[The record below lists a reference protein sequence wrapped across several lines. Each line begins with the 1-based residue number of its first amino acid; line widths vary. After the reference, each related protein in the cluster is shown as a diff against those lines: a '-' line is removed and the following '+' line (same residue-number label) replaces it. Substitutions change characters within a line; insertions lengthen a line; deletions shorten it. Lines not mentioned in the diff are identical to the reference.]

1 MKKLLKVTL
10 SALCVLSMTGCGSK
24 NDDTT
29 TADKNNTKV
38 TEKKESKTGKSKYFD
53 DFDKNVKLKSAVYSI
68 YVPNNTHA
76 YDDSGSNLFEMESI
90 DEKCV
95 NAILLSSGVYD
106 EEAENLKIENIDALL
121 STRKINGMSGMY
133 STTKYDLN
141 VENSKILKLQKY
153 EGMYKYGQLTI
164 DEKPFNCVEFSFVL
178 HEEDDEKDLCEIIVC
193 SDDYEEKDLKNIA
206 EELIGQ
212 IHETKQEG

>member
-1 MKKLLKVTL
+1 MRKVMKIML
-10 SALCVLSMTGCGSK
+10 SLLCVLSITGCGSK
-24 NDDTT
+24 RDDNIST
-29 TADKNNTKV
+29 DKNNTKV

-53 DFDKNVKLKSAVYSI
+53 NFDKEVRLKSLLYNIS
-68 YVPNNTHA
+68 VPNNT
-76 YDDSGSNLFEMESI
+76 YSYNDTGCNMFEIEDVDENTINVIVLSRSIKESNISNFDIDSIDSNLSVG
-90 DEKCV
+90 KT
-95 NAILLSSGVYD
+95 A
-106 EEAENLKIENIDALL
+106 A
-121 STRKINGMSGMY
+121 MSDMY

-212 IHETKQEG
+212 IHETK

>member
-1 MKKLLKVTL
+1 MKRLLKVTL

-24 NDDTT
+24 RDDNIST
-29 TADKNNTKV
+29 DKNNTKV

-53 DFDKNVKLKSAVYSI
+53 NFDKEVRLKSLLYNIS
-68 YVPNNTHA
+68 VPNNT
-76 YDDSGSNLFEMESI
+76 YSYNDTGCNMFEIEDVDENTINVIVLSRSIKESNISNFDIDSIDSNLSVG
-90 DEKCV
+90 KT
-95 NAILLSSGVYD
+95 A
-106 EEAENLKIENIDALL
+106 A
-121 STRKINGMSGMY
+121 MSDMY

-141 VENSKILKLQKY
+141 VENSKILKLQKS

-178 HEEDDEKDLCEIIVC
+178 HEEDDEKDLCELIIV

-206 EELIGQ
+206 EELISQ
-212 IHETKQEG
+212 IHETK

>member
-1 MKKLLKVTL
+1 MKRLLKVTL

-24 NDDTT
+24 RDDNIST
-29 TADKNNTKV
+29 DKNNTKV

-53 DFDKNVKLKSAVYSI
+53 NFDKEVRLKSLLYNIS
-68 YVPNNTHA
+68 VPNNT
-76 YDDSGSNLFEMESI
+76 YSYNDTGCNMFEIEDVDENTINVIVLSRSIKESNISNFDIDSIDSNLSVG
-90 DEKCV
+90 KT
-95 NAILLSSGVYD
+95 A
-106 EEAENLKIENIDALL
+106 A
-121 STRKINGMSGMY
+121 MSDMY

-178 HEEDDEKDLCEIIVC
+178 HEEDDEKDLCELIIV

-206 EELIGQ
+206 EELISQ
-212 IHETKQEG
+212 IHETE